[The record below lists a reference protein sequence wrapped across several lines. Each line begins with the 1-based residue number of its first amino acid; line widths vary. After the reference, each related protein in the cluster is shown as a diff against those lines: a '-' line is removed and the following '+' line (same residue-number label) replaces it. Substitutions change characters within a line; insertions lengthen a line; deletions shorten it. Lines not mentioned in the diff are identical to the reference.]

1 MNSYLKHHGIKG
13 MKWGVRRYQNEDGTL
28 TPAGL
33 KRQAKFDKEF
43 KTAKKLDPTATDEE
57 ATDLVNR
64 RLRLKKYLKIGL
76 GITAGVLVAYGGY
89 KLYQTYK
96 WNSSEKDPLT
106 GLPKMNQQ
114 EDIFESMA
122 KTNNHKAFN
131 PLGSAE
137 YKNNCVLCSTTMEAR
152 ARGLN
157 VEAGR
162 AMGKD
167 KSFLEDI
174 YENPKIVPINKADP
188 LATMSTKEIQQNI
201 RDHGPIYKD
210 NMMEQL
216 RNSFKPKNRMDN
228 MLKIN
233 NEMKKY
239 GPGARANLFIRWNE
253 EYGFGAH
260 SIMAYNDK
268 KGATH
273 FLDGQTGMEYEP
285 LTLWANANPVSVTR
299 TDNLKFKVNSNSFK
313 EAFDRHDAKSNLSS
327 FGKGASRAAKYGVA
341 TTAVVSYLLA
351 SNGKENFNINKT
363 TREEASNDNERPST
377 KDSNYEEQWAKYYQ
391 VGD

>member
-1 MNSYLKHHGIKG
+1 
-13 MKWGVRRYQNEDGTL
+13 MKWGIRRYQNEDGTL

-33 KRQAKFDKEF
+33 KRQEKFNKEYE
-43 KTAKKLDPTATDEE
+43 TAKKLDPTATDEE
-57 ATDLVNR
+57 ATDLANR

-122 KTNNHKAFN
+122 KTNNHKAYN

-174 YENPKIVPINKADP
+174 YENPKIVPINTADP
-188 LATMSTKEIQQNI
+188 LATMTTKEMQQKF
-201 RDHGPIYKD
+201 REHGPVYRD
-210 NMMEQL
+210 NVMRQFAD
-216 RNSFKPKNRMDN
+216 SFNEKNHTANIAKFND
-228 MLKIN
+228 
-233 NEMKKY
+233 EMKKY
-239 GPGARANLFIRWNE
+239 GPGARANLFVRWSE
-253 EYGFGAH
+253 EGGFGGH

-273 FLDGQTGMEYEP
+273 FLDGQTGLEYDP
-285 LTLWANANPVSVTR
+285 VTLWSAANPISVTR
-299 TDNLKFKVNSNSFK
+299 TDNLKFKVNSDSFK
-313 EAFDRHDAKSNLSS
+313 NAFDRHDAKSNLTS
-327 FGKGASRAAKYGVA
+327 FGKGASRAAAYGAA
-341 TTAVVSYLLA
+341 TTAVVSYVLA
-351 SNGKENFNINKT
+351 TNGKENFNVKQT
-363 TREEASNDNERPST
+363 TREEVHNDNERPST
-377 KDSNYEEQWAKYYQ
+377 KNSNYEESWAEYYKI
-391 VGD
+391 GN

>member
-57 ATDLVNR
+57 ATDLANR

-76 GITAGVLVAYGGY
+76 GVTAGVLVAYGGY

-122 KTNNHKAFN
+122 KTNNHKAYN
-131 PLGSAE
+131 PFGSEE

-167 KSFLEDI
+167 KTFLEDI

-210 NMMEQL
+210 NMIEQL

-228 MLKIN
+228 MVKIN

-239 GPGARANLFIRWNE
+239 GPGARANLFIRWDE

-351 SNGKENFNINKT
+351 SNGKENFNVNKT

>member
-1 MNSYLKHHGIKG
+1 

-57 ATDLVNR
+57 ATDLANR

-114 EDIFESMA
+114 EDILESMA
-122 KTNNHKAFN
+122 KTNNHKAYN

-174 YENPKIVPINKADP
+174 YENPKIVPLNTADP
-188 LATMSTKEIQQNI
+188 LATMSAKELHQKLNE
-201 RDHGPIYKD
+201 HGPMYKD
-210 NMMEQL
+210 KMLEQL
-216 RNSFKPKNRMDN
+216 SNSFSNQNHAANIAKFND
-228 MLKIN
+228 
-233 NEMKKY
+233 EMRKY
-239 GPGARANLFIRWNE
+239 GPGARANLFVRWDAD
-253 EYGFGAH
+253 YGFGAH

-268 KGATH
+268 NGVPH
-273 FLDGQTGMEYEP
+273 FLDGQTGKEYDP
-285 LTLWANANPVSVTR
+285 IVLWSTANPISVTR

-351 SNGKENFNINKT
+351 SNGKENFNVNKT

-377 KDSNYEEQWAKYYQ
+377 KNSNYEEQWAKYYQ

>member
-33 KRQAKFDKEF
+33 KRQEKFDKEF

-57 ATDLVNR
+57 ATDLANR

-122 KTNNHKAFN
+122 KTNNHKAYN
-131 PLGSAE
+131 PFGSEE

-174 YENPKIVPINKADP
+174 YENPKIVPLNTADP
-188 LATMSTKEIQQNI
+188 LATMSAKELHQKLNE
-201 RDHGPIYKD
+201 HGPIYKD
-210 NMMEQL
+210 KMLEQL
-216 RNSFKPKNRMDN
+216 SNSFSNQNHAANISKFND
-228 MLKIN
+228 
-233 NEMKKY
+233 EMRKY
-239 GPGARANLFIRWNE
+239 GPGARANLFVRWDAD
-253 EYGFGAH
+253 YGFGAH
-260 SIMAYNDK
+260 SIMAHNDK
-268 KGATH
+268 NGVTH
-273 FLDGQTGMEYEP
+273 FLDGQTGKEYDP
-285 LTLWANANPVSVTR
+285 IVLWSTANPISVTR
-299 TDNLKFKVNSNSFK
+299 TDNLKFKTDSNSFK
-313 EAFDRHDAKSNLSS
+313 EAFDRHDAKSNLNS

-351 SNGKENFNINKT
+351 SNGKENFNVNKT

>member
-1 MNSYLKHHGIKG
+1 
-13 MKWGVRRYQNEDGTL
+13 MKWGVRRYQNADGTL

-33 KRQAKFDKEF
+33 KRQEKFDKEF
-43 KTAKKLDPTATDEE
+43 KTAKKLDPNATDEE
-57 ATDLVNR
+57 ATELANR

-122 KTNNHKAFN
+122 KTNNHKAYN

-174 YENPKIVPINKADP
+174 YENPKIVPINTADP
-188 LATMSTKEIQQNI
+188 LATMTTKEIQQNI
-201 RDHGPIYKD
+201 RNHGPVYKD
-210 NMMEQL
+210 EMMEKL
-216 RNSFKPKNRMDN
+216 RNSFKTQNRTAN
-228 MLKIN
+228 MVKIN

-260 SIMAYNDK
+260 SIMAHNDK
-268 KGATH
+268 KGVTH
-273 FLDGQTGMEYEP
+273 FLDGQTGMEYDP

-299 TDNLKFKVNSNSFK
+299 TDNLKFKVNSDSFK

-351 SNGKENFNINKT
+351 SNGKENFNVNKT

-377 KDSNYEEQWAKYYQ
+377 KDSNYEEQWSKYYQ

>member
-1 MNSYLKHHGIKG
+1 MTSYLKHHGIKG

-33 KRQAKFDKEF
+33 KRQEKFNKEYQRV
-43 KTAKKLDPTATDEE
+43 KKSKPQATDEE
-57 ATDLVNR
+57 ATDIANR

-106 GLPKMNQQ
+106 GLPKMKQQ

-122 KTNNHKAFN
+122 KTNNHKAYN
-131 PLGSAE
+131 PFGSAE

-174 YENPKIVPINKADP
+174 YENPKITPINTADP
-188 LATMSTKEIQQNI
+188 LATMTAKEYQ
-201 RDHGPIYKD
+201 DKIYKEGFVYTD
-210 NMMEQL
+210 KMTSQF
-216 RNSFKPKNRMDN
+216 RDSFKEANHAANIKKFND
-228 MLKIN
+228 
-233 NEMKKY
+233 EMKKY
-239 GPGARANLFIRWNE
+239 GPGARANLFVRWSE
-253 EYGFGAH
+253 DYGFGAH

-268 KGATH
+268 KGAVH
-273 FLDGQTGMEYEP
+273 FLDGQTGTEYDP
-285 LTLWANANPVSVTR
+285 ATLWSSANPMLVTR
-299 TDNLKFKVNSNSFK
+299 TDNLKFKVNSDSFK

-341 TTAVVSYLLA
+341 TTAVVSTVLA
-351 SNGKENFNINKT
+351 SNGKETFNVTKPP
-363 TREEASNDNERPST
+363 REEASNDNKRPST

>member
-1 MNSYLKHHGIKG
+1 MTSYLKHHGIKG

-33 KRQAKFDKEF
+33 KRQEKFDKEF
-43 KTAKKLDPTATDEE
+43 KTVKKLDPTATDEE
-57 ATDLVNR
+57 VTELANI

-106 GLPKMNQQ
+106 GLPKMKQQ

-122 KTNNHKAFN
+122 KTNNHKAYN
-131 PLGSAE
+131 PLGSDE

-174 YENPKIVPINKADP
+174 YENPKIVPINTADP
-188 LATMSTKEIQQNI
+188 LATMTTKEIQQNI
-201 RDHGPIYKD
+201 RNHGPVYKD
-210 NMMEQL
+210 EMMEKL
-216 RNSFKPKNRMDN
+216 RNSFKTQNRTAN
-228 MLKIN
+228 MVKIN

-260 SIMAYNDK
+260 SIMAHNDK
-268 KGATH
+268 KGVTH
-273 FLDGQTGMEYEP
+273 FLDGQTGMEYDP

-299 TDNLKFKVNSNSFK
+299 TDNLKFKVNSDSFK

-351 SNGKENFNINKT
+351 SNGKENFNVNKT

>member
-57 ATDLVNR
+57 ATDLANR

-76 GITAGVLVAYGGY
+76 GVTAGVLVAYGGY

-122 KTNNHKAFN
+122 KTNNHKAYN
-131 PLGSAE
+131 PFGSEE

-167 KSFLEDI
+167 KTFLEDI
-174 YENPKIVPINKADP
+174 YENPKIVPLNTADP
-188 LATMSTKEIQQNI
+188 LATMSVKEIQQNI

-228 MLKIN
+228 MVKIN

-351 SNGKENFNINKT
+351 SNGKENFNVNKT

-377 KDSNYEEQWAKYYQ
+377 KNSNYEEQWAKYYQ

>member
-43 KTAKKLDPTATDEE
+43 KTAKKLTPTATDEE
-57 ATDLVNR
+57 ATDLANR

-89 KLYQTYK
+89 KIYQTYK

-106 GLPKMNQQ
+106 GLPKMNKP

-122 KTNNHKAFN
+122 KTNNHKAYN

-174 YENPKIVPINKADP
+174 YENPKIVPLNTADP
-188 LATMSTKEIQQNI
+188 LATMSAKELHQKLNE
-201 RDHGPIYKD
+201 HGPLYKD
-210 NMMEQL
+210 KIFEQL
-216 RNSFKPKNRMDN
+216 SNSFNDKNRTANIAKFND
-228 MLKIN
+228 
-233 NEMKKY
+233 EMRKY
-239 GPGARANLFIRWNE
+239 GPGARANLFVRWDAD
-253 EYGFGAH
+253 YGFGAH
-260 SIMAYNDK
+260 SIMAHNDK
-268 KGATH
+268 NGVLH
-273 FLDGQTGMEYEP
+273 FLDGQTGKEYDP
-285 LTLWANANPVSVTR
+285 IVLWSTANPISVTR

-313 EAFDRHDAKSNLSS
+313 EAFDKHDAKSNLSS
-327 FGKGASRAAKYGVA
+327 FSKGASRAAKYGVA
-341 TTAVVSYLLA
+341 TTAVVASVLA
-351 SNGKENFNINKT
+351 SNGKENFNVNRT

-377 KDSNYEEQWAKYYQ
+377 KDSNYEEQWSKYYQ
-391 VGD
+391 VRD

>member
-33 KRQAKFDKEF
+33 KRQAKFDKEYE
-43 KTAKKLDPTATDEE
+43 KAKKLNPNATDEE
-57 ATDLVNR
+57 NREFANR

-106 GLPKMNQQ
+106 GLPKINQQ
-114 EDIFESMA
+114 EDILESMA
-122 KTNNHKAFN
+122 KTNNHKAYN
-131 PLGSAE
+131 PFGSEE

-167 KSFLEDI
+167 KTFLEDI
-174 YENPKIVPINKADP
+174 YENPKIVPLNTADP
-188 LATMSTKEIQQNI
+188 LATMSAKELNQKLNE
-201 RDHGPIYKD
+201 HGPMYKD
-210 NMMEQL
+210 KMLEQL
-216 RNSFKPKNRMDN
+216 SNSF
-228 MLKIN
+228 N
-233 NEMKKY
+233 NQNHAANIAKFNDEMRKY
-239 GPGARANLFIRWNE
+239 GPGARANLFVRWDAD
-253 EYGFGAH
+253 YGFGAH
-260 SIMAYNDK
+260 SIMAHNDK
-268 KGATH
+268 NGVLH
-273 FLDGQTGMEYEP
+273 FLDGQTGKEYDP
-285 LTLWANANPVSVTR
+285 IVLWSTANPISVTR

-327 FGKGASRAAKYGVA
+327 FGKGATRAAKYGVA

-351 SNGKENFNINKT
+351 SNGKENFNMNKT

>member
-1 MNSYLKHHGIKG
+1 MNSYLKHHGVKG

-33 KRQAKFDKEF
+33 KRQEKFDKEF
-43 KTAKKLDPTATDEE
+43 KTAKKLDPNATDEE
-57 ATDLVNR
+57 ATELANR

-76 GITAGVLVAYGGY
+76 GVTAGVLVAYGGY

-122 KTNNHKAFN
+122 KTNNHKAYN

-174 YENPKIVPINKADP
+174 YENPKIVPLNTADP
-188 LATMSTKEIQQNI
+188 LATMSAKELHQKLNEHGPMYKDKMLEQLSNSFNDHNHTENI
-201 RDHGPIYKD
+201 RKFND
-210 NMMEQL
+210 
-216 RNSFKPKNRMDN
+216 
-228 MLKIN
+228 
-233 NEMKKY
+233 EMRKY
-239 GPGARANLFIRWNE
+239 GPGARANLFVRWDAD
-253 EYGFGAH
+253 YGFGAH
-260 SIMAYNDK
+260 SIMAHNDK
-268 KGATH
+268 NGVLH
-273 FLDGQTGMEYEP
+273 FLDGQTGKEYDP
-285 LTLWANANPVSVTR
+285 VVLWSTANPISVTR
-299 TDNLKFKVNSNSFK
+299 TDNLKFKTDSNSFK

-327 FGKGASRAAKYGVA
+327 FGKGATRAAKYGVA

-351 SNGKENFNINKT
+351 SNGKENFNVNKT

-377 KDSNYEEQWAKYYQ
+377 TNSNYEGSWEKYYQ
-391 VGD
+391 VGN

>member
-1 MNSYLKHHGIKG
+1 

-33 KRQAKFDKEF
+33 KRQEKFDKEF
-43 KTAKKLDPTATDEE
+43 KTAKKLDPNATDEE
-57 ATDLVNR
+57 ATELANR

-122 KTNNHKAFN
+122 KTNNHKAYN

-174 YENPKIVPINKADP
+174 YENPKIVPINTADP
-188 LATMSTKEIQQNI
+188 LATMTTKEIQQNI
-201 RDHGPIYKD
+201 RNHGPVYKD
-210 NMMEQL
+210 EMMEKL
-216 RNSFKPKNRMDN
+216 RNSFKTQNRTSN
-228 MLKIN
+228 MVKIN

-260 SIMAYNDK
+260 SIMAHNDK
-268 KGATH
+268 KGVTH
-273 FLDGQTGMEYEP
+273 FLDGQTGMEYDP

-299 TDNLKFKVNSNSFK
+299 TDNLKFKVNSDSFK

-351 SNGKENFNINKT
+351 SNGKENFNVNKT

-391 VGD
+391 VGN

>member
-57 ATDLVNR
+57 VTDLANR

-96 WNSSEKDPLT
+96 WNSAEKDPLT
-106 GLPKMNQQ
+106 GLPKMKQQ
-114 EDIFESMA
+114 EDILESMA
-122 KTNNHKAFN
+122 KTNNHKAYN

-167 KSFLEDI
+167 KRFLEDI
-174 YENPKIVPINKADP
+174 YENPKITPINTADP
-188 LATMSTKEIQQNI
+188 LSTMSTKEIQQTFH
-201 RDHGPIYKD
+201 DHGPVYKD
-210 NMMEQL
+210 KMIDQL
-216 RNSFKPKNRMDN
+216 RNSFKPKNRIAN
-228 MLKIN
+228 MTKFN
-233 NEMKKY
+233 DEMKKY

-253 EYGFGAH
+253 EFGFGAH

-268 KGATH
+268 KGITH
-273 FLDGQTGMEYEP
+273 LLDGQTGMEYEP

-299 TDNLKFKVNSNSFK
+299 TDNLKFKVNSDSFK
-313 EAFDRHDAKSNLSS
+313 EVFDRHDAKSNLSS
-327 FGKGASRAAKYGVA
+327 FGKGATRAAKYGVA

-351 SNGKENFNINKT
+351 SNEKENFNMNKT
-363 TREEASNDNERPST
+363 TREEASNDNERPSP
-377 KDSNYEEQWAKYYQ
+377 KDSNYEESWAKYYQ
-391 VGD
+391 VRD

>member
-57 ATDLVNR
+57 ATDLANR

-167 KSFLEDI
+167 KTFLEDI

-201 RDHGPIYKD
+201 RDHGPVYKD

-228 MLKIN
+228 MVKIN

-239 GPGARANLFIRWNE
+239 GPGARANLFIRWDE
-253 EYGFGAH
+253 ENGFGAH

-268 KGATH
+268 KGVTH

-351 SNGKENFNINKT
+351 SNGKENFNVNKT

-377 KDSNYEEQWAKYYQ
+377 KNSNYEEQWAKYYQ

>member
-57 ATDLVNR
+57 ASDLANR

-122 KTNNHKAFN
+122 KTNNHKAYN

-174 YENPKIVPINKADP
+174 YENPKIIPINTADP
-188 LATMSTKEIQQNI
+188 LATMTTKEIQQNI

-228 MLKIN
+228 MVKIN

-239 GPGARANLFIRWNE
+239 GPGARANLFIRWDE

-313 EAFDRHDAKSNLSS
+313 EAFDRHDTKSNLSS

-351 SNGKENFNINKT
+351 SNGKENFNVNKM

-377 KDSNYEEQWAKYYQ
+377 KNSNYEEQWAKYYQ

>member
-1 MNSYLKHHGIKG
+1 

-57 ATDLVNR
+57 ATDLANR

-122 KTNNHKAFN
+122 KTNNHKAYN
-131 PLGSAE
+131 PFGSEE

-167 KSFLEDI
+167 KTFLEDI

-228 MLKIN
+228 MVKIN

-239 GPGARANLFIRWNE
+239 GPGARANLFIRWDE

-351 SNGKENFNINKT
+351 SNGKENFNVNKT
-363 TREEASNDNERPST
+363 TREEAGNDNERPST

>member
-1 MNSYLKHHGIKG
+1 MTLYLKHHGIKG

-43 KTAKKLDPTATDEE
+43 KTAKKLDPNATDEE
-57 ATDLVNR
+57 ATDLANR

-76 GITAGVLVAYGGY
+76 GVTAGVLVAYGGY

-96 WNSSEKDPLT
+96 WNSSEKDSLT
-106 GLPKMNQQ
+106 GLPKMKQQ

-122 KTNNHKAFN
+122 KTNNHKAYN

-174 YENPKIVPINKADP
+174 YENPKIVPLNTADP
-188 LATMSTKEIQQNI
+188 LATMSAKELHQKLNE
-201 RDHGPIYKD
+201 HGPMYKD
-210 NMMEQL
+210 KMLEQL
-216 RNSFKPKNRMDN
+216 SNSFNDKNRTANIAKFND
-228 MLKIN
+228 
-233 NEMKKY
+233 EMRKY
-239 GPGARANLFIRWNE
+239 GP
-253 EYGFGAH
+253 GAH
-260 SIMAYNDK
+260 SIMAHNDK
-268 KGATH
+268 NGVLH
-273 FLDGQTGMEYEP
+273 FLDGQTGKEYDP
-285 LTLWANANPVSVTR
+285 IVLWSTANPISVTR

-313 EAFDRHDAKSNLSS
+313 EAFDKHDAKSNLSS

-351 SNGKENFNINKT
+351 SNGKENFNVNKT

-377 KDSNYEEQWAKYYQ
+377 KNSNYEEQWAKYYQ

>member
-57 ATDLVNR
+57 ATDLANR

-122 KTNNHKAFN
+122 KTNNHKAYN
-131 PLGSAE
+131 PFGSEE

-167 KSFLEDI
+167 KTFLEDI

-228 MLKIN
+228 MVKIN

-239 GPGARANLFIRWNE
+239 GPGARANLFIRWDE

-351 SNGKENFNINKT
+351 SNGKENFNVNKT
-363 TREEASNDNERPST
+363 TREEAGNDNERPST

>member
-57 ATDLVNR
+57 ATDLANR

-76 GITAGVLVAYGGY
+76 GITAGVLIAYGGY

-114 EDIFESMA
+114 EDIFESMT
-122 KTNNHKAFN
+122 KTNNHKAYN
-131 PLGSAE
+131 PFGSEE

-167 KSFLEDI
+167 KTFLEDI

-228 MLKIN
+228 MVKIN

-239 GPGARANLFIRWNE
+239 GPGARANLFIRWDE

-273 FLDGQTGMEYEP
+273 FLDGQTGIEYEP

-313 EAFDRHDAKSNLSS
+313 EAFDRHDAKSNLNS

-351 SNGKENFNINKT
+351 SNGKENFNVNKT

>member
-57 ATDLVNR
+57 ATDLANR

-76 GITAGVLVAYGGY
+76 GVTAGVLVAYGGY

-122 KTNNHKAFN
+122 KTNNHKAYN
-131 PLGSAE
+131 PFGSEE

-167 KSFLEDI
+167 KTFLEDI

-201 RDHGPIYKD
+201 RDHGPIYKG

-228 MLKIN
+228 MVKIN

-351 SNGKENFNINKT
+351 SNGKENFNVNKT
-363 TREEASNDNERPST
+363 TREEARNDNERPST

>member
-1 MNSYLKHHGIKG
+1 MNSYLKHHGVKG

-57 ATDLVNR
+57 ATDLANR

-122 KTNNHKAFN
+122 KTNNHKAYN
-131 PLGSAE
+131 PFGSEE

-228 MLKIN
+228 MVKIN

-253 EYGFGAH
+253 EYGFGGH

-285 LTLWANANPVSVTR
+285 LTLWANANPISVTR

-327 FGKGASRAAKYGVA
+327 FGKGATRAAKYGVA

-351 SNGKENFNINKT
+351 SNGKENFNVNKT

-377 KDSNYEEQWAKYYQ
+377 TNSNYEGSWEKYYQ
-391 VGD
+391 VGN

>member
-57 ATDLVNR
+57 ATDLANR

-76 GITAGVLVAYGGY
+76 GVTAGVLVVYGGY

-122 KTNNHKAFN
+122 KTNNHKAYN
-131 PLGSAE
+131 PFGSEE

-167 KSFLEDI
+167 KTFLEDI

-228 MLKIN
+228 MVKIN

-239 GPGARANLFIRWNE
+239 GPGARANLFIRWDE

-273 FLDGQTGMEYEP
+273 FLDGQTGIEYEP

-313 EAFDRHDAKSNLSS
+313 EAFDRHDAKSNLNS

-341 TTAVVSYLLA
+341 TTAAVSYLLA
-351 SNGKENFNINKT
+351 SNGKENFNVNKT